1 VDRAGR
7 APGGAPA
14 GERGTG
20 RCRPAA
26 PLRVGRVGEAEVAAG
41 IATARWPGRLEEV
54 DGVLL
59 DGAHNPD
66 GAAAL
71 AAALRVLHPD
81 RPVELVFGVL
91 SDKDHEGMLAELAQA
106 VRRIHL
112 VAPDSPRA
120 RAPQSLVA
128 VAERHGT
135 PVDAHGSLPDALA
148 CARRL
153 AADGALVCVA
163 GSLYLVGEARQRL
176 SGGEM

>member
-1 VDRAGR
+1 
-7 APGGAPA
+7 
-14 GERGTG
+14 
-20 RCRPAA
+20 
-26 PLRVGRVGEAEVAAG
+26 
-41 IATARWPGRLEEV
+41 
-54 DGVLL
+54 
-59 DGAHNPD
+59 
-66 GAAAL
+66 
-71 AAALRVLHPD
+71 
-81 RPVELVFGVL
+81 
-91 SDKDHEGMLAELAQA
+91 MLAELAPA

-128 VAERHGT
+128 VAERQGT
-135 PVDAHGSLPDALA
+135 PVDAHGSLPEAMD